1 MVSVGINATQIGKG
15 HRPYIIAEMSG
26 NHNQSFDQAIKIV
39 KAAKYAG
46 ANALKLQTYT
56 ADALTID
63 VRSSDFLITNPD
75 SLWKNETLY
84 DLY

>member
-1 MVSVGINATQIGKG
+1 MMVSVGINATQIGKG

-46 ANALKLQTYT
+46 RQACASIQ
-56 ADALTID
+56 A
-63 VRSSDFLITNPD
+63 SSTSRACI
-75 SLWKNETLY
+75 LY
-84 DLY
+84 MSYR